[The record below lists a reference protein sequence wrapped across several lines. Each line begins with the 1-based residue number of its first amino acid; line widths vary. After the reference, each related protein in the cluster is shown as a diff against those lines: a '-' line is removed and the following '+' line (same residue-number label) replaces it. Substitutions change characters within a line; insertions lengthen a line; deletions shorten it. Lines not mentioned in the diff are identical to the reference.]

1 MYECAHVRKCINW
14 YHSSIVFTV
23 YTFKHCPKVYF
34 LIQNRLSVIGMYTDK
49 SYTFIVCHLVNLCT
63 YMYETC
69 NLILTIIRTDDWWN
83 NVKCNPS
90 WDHGIELTK
99 FKPSEEKFSKSVNL
113 SKTVSIQHLCRWFRP
128 SQKQKRNIQEREFL

>member
-63 YMYETC
+63 YETC
-69 NLILTIIRTDDWWN
+69 NLILTIIRTETMWN
-83 NVKCNPS
+83 VILHETMVLS
-90 WDHGIELTK
+90 WQSSNCQRKSFFI
-99 FKPSEEKFSKSVNL
+99 SVNL
-113 SKTVSIQHLCRWFRP
+113 SKTVLIQHLCRWFR
-128 SQKQKRNIQEREFL
+128 SSSKQKRNIQERGFL

>member
-63 YMYETC
+63 YETC
-69 NLILTIIRTDDWWN
+69 NLILTIIRTETMWN
-83 NVKCNPS
+83 VILHETMVLS
-90 WDHGIELTK
+90 WQSSNCQRK
-99 FKPSEEKFSKSVNL
+99 SFFKSVNL
-113 SKTVSIQHLCRWFRP
+113 SKTVLIQHLCRWFRP
-128 SQKQKRNIQEREFL
+128 SQKQKRNIQERGFL